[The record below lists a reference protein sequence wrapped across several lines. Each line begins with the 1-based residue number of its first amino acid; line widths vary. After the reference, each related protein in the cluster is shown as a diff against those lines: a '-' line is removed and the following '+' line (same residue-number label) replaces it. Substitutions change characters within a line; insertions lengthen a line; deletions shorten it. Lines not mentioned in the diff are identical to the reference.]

1 MVKGFKECL
10 ITCFA
15 LSANFN
21 VEMDSPTLH
30 LTREEEG
37 TIEREALAVAMIGR
51 LAVLSPNPT
60 RVWCTWRAI

>member
-21 VEMDSPTLH
+21 VEMDSTTLH

-37 TIEREALAVAMIGR
+37 TI
-51 LAVLSPNPT
+51 
-60 RVWCTWRAI
+60 

>member
-1 MVKGFKECL
+1 MVKGLKECL

-37 TIEREALAVAMIGR
+37 TIEREGGTGYCNHWKISGPE
-51 LAVLSPNPT
+51 SESH
-60 RVWCTWRAI
+60 

>member
-1 MVKGFKECL
+1 MVKGLKECL

-37 TIEREALAVAMIGR
+37 TIEREGGTGCGYQWKISGPE
-51 LAVLSPNPT
+51 SESH
-60 RVWCTWRAI
+60 